1 MVSSQRGQAPI
12 FLKQPADRFAF
23 VFSRDYINQL
33 QRTRTM
39 RTVKLMEKSTE
50 TVRIVRVL
58 PIKIAGSAVCQ
69 IIIQR

>member
-1 MVSSQRGQAPI
+1 MVSSQRGQASI
-12 FLKQPADRFAF
+12 FLKQPVDRFAF